1 MRIALFHDLPSGGAK
16 RAVYECTRKLA
27 SSHRIDV
34 YTLSEANHT
43 FCDIR
48 PLVKSHKIFDFTP
61 RRLFKSPWGR
71 LNQLQR
77 WRDLRQLYQLARRI
91 ADEIDSKGYDV
102 VFAQPCMW
110 SQAPLVLLHLRTP
123 AVYYCQEPP
132 RAIYESSSRVD
143 KSSAPLRKMLD
154 RVDPLIHLY
163 RSMSRQLDWEATR
176 KARVVLVNSRFM
188 GESVSRIYGLVP
200 QVSYLGVDTDVFR
213 PLPGVKRQDYVL
225 SVGAIAPHKGFDFL
239 ISSLARLHTSR
250 RPSLK
255 LVGNVQVEGQCQSLH
270 ALAERLQVN
279 MSIEVGI
286 DQETIVRRYNEAAL
300 VTYAPHN
307 EPFGLVPLEAMA
319 CGTPVVGVAEGG
331 VPETIIDG
339 VTGRL
344 VSRDPNEFARTIEEL
359 LCDTGRRKL
368 MGEQG
373 AKHVQESWTWD
384 AAVNRVE
391 QYLMKVTSET
401 DHSVPRRLEVYA

>member
-1 MRIALFHDLPSGGAK
+1 
-16 RAVYECTRKLA
+16 
-27 SSHRIDV
+27 
-34 YTLSEANHT
+34 
-43 FCDIR
+43 
-48 PLVKSHKIFDFTP
+48 
-61 RRLFKSPWGR
+61 
-71 LNQLQR
+71 
-77 WRDLRQLYQLARRI
+77 
-91 ADEIDSKGYDV
+91 
-102 VFAQPCMW
+102 
-110 SQAPLVLLHLRTP
+110 
-123 AVYYCQEPP
+123 
-132 RAIYESSSRVD
+132 
-143 KSSAPLRKMLD
+143 LRKMLD